1 MVQTMKKENNLF
13 YVALFFGMAVG
24 LFGSTSIVWANEK
37 TPEEMIIE
45 EKLLEN
51 TFLTED
57 EVSNEQN
64 TEIVEDN
71 INGESESEEQGH
83 QGILDSTLT
92 EKEEDSV
99 LNDGVNDTILN
110 DEKNEND
117 LVNNEK
123 ESLPLV
129 TEDDLNNEGSLIEN
143 TVVNSGWNEDKTQYY
158 QNGQISHGL
167 VNIDGVNYYFDENTG
182 MLLKGIVD
190 LSSDENEQKYGYF
203 DDKGIQLFGDVNI
216 AGSWYYFD
224 ATTGYMRTG
233 FVQTGDVVRYYDN
246 QGKLKTGTF
255 RIGDIEITTDST
267 GKIIKSYIYNIP
279 YLNQTD
285 PRWGSF
291 WIGSLGNIASTGCL
305 PTVAASVINHYLG
318 THYTPND
325 IGGLLHSQGLYNI
338 GDLYGSSSDAWK
350 FLTNY
355 FGIDYRNNL
364 SYQQIIN
371 ELQQG
376 RIIVG
381 AVGAGTFVNPGY
393 THELLIYGID
403 ENGYC
408 NVYDPLRSSK
418 NGRYHISTIWN
429 QRSSA
434 IEDNYDF
441 GPFFSLGKLTE
452 KLLYVSVED
461 FGTIHVGDQFYTGQ
475 PIAPN
480 AIITFDVGGRTITLT
495 EGRDY
500 TITYSNN
507 TNVGKGQVTITGIN
521 GYTGILTAFFDII
534 DQIFEDGVYY
544 IQNASDNNMT
554 LDITN
559 GSTSNGGVLQIY
571 QSNATEAQKFII
583 ERQDD
588 GYYTIKN
595 ANSNKYLTAT
605 DEMYL
610 LENGLVIKQNG
621 LLNSLAQK
629 WMIKLVDGKYV
640 IASAYD
646 SNLVLDILGGKISNS
661 SIVQLYSFNGTP
673 AQLWQFEKTKTMFQ
687 ILDEMA
693 FENKNV
699 ISDGNYTIASKANN
713 KQVVSVSNNANANG
727 ATIIINQYTG
737 FDNQGWSIT
746 HNEQGYLI
754 IKNLSTGKVLDVKNG
769 QNTSGALVGQYD
781 FNGSRAQLWIAIQDE
796 SGIKLISALNSS
808 LVLDLYNGSVSNGT
822 PIQLYY
828 SNGTKAQ
835 RYIFTQYELFR
846 DRMDELALENKDII
860 PEGDYV
866 ISSALNNVYVID
878 VNSGSKNN
886 GANVQLYKDNAS
898 LAQGWHISFDEKGY
912 ATIKNL
918 GSSKVLD
925 IVNGQAISGANVQQY
940 QYNGTYAQK
949 WIIVSTDK
957 GYKIISALNPNLV
970 LDLASGSISN
980 GSNIQIYSSNNS
992 QAQRWT
998 IETYMSL
1005 RERLDKLASENKD
1018 VLKDG
1023 TYFINSSVN
1032 GNYVVDVYNG
1042 YTNNGANVQIY
1053 KDNGS
1058 KAQGWIVT
1066 HDETGYVIFTNLGSD
1081 KVLDVYGGIIQNGGN
1096 VQLYDYNGSYAQKWI
1111 VISTDKGFKIVSA
1124 LDSNYVLDLSSGSA
1138 QNGKNI
1144 QIYQSNNSNAQRWSF
1159 QKYATFQERLDQ
1171 LAQDN
1176 INVINDGI
1184 YIVQL
1189 ASNTNMV
1196 LDLVNDADFSG
1207 NSVQLYQGNGSK
1219 AQQWK
1224 IRKDENGYLTIM
1236 TLSTNKYLTVEN
1248 GMVVIKSLNNSNNQ
1262 KWIAVKDEEGT
1273 IKFVTCTNPNQV
1285 LDLVNGSFINGT
1297 KVQIYDDNGS
1307 KAQRFAVHFVRDIL
1321 ADNDITLDVG
1331 TVSIDEKSNSYG
1343 QYNVKVNSLVSNA
1356 TISRVWVPVY
1366 IDGNPNNVKW
1376 FEGIRQ
1382 SDGSYLAKINAS
1394 EFGYQAGT
1402 YISKVMVFLDGD
1414 IIREIGSGK
1423 TQVVDTLGALRD
1435 QIAQYIA
1442 SHTYAGE
1449 TWSVCV
1455 QILNSE
1461 NPTIDVSNQQIQA
1474 ASVMKM
1480 FVMGAVYDNYE
1491 SMISRYG
1498 QSYVDSQLHSMITVS
1513 DNNAWVNLVTMLGYG
1528 NYSAGTNLVT
1538 NWSRAHGYNSTS
1550 MIPVEYGNY
1559 TSVRDTTKMLSD
1571 IYYGNLKYSDRMLSL
1586 LKQQQRTWKIP
1597 AGVPQGV
1604 VTANKTGELYNTE
1617 NDVAIIYAPSGP
1629 YILSVLSTNLKS
1641 TSNAQNV
1648 IRSISSL
1655 VYNFFN

>member
-583 ERQDD
+583 ER
-588 GYYTIKN
+588 
-595 ANSNKYLTAT
+595 
-605 DEMYL
+605 
-610 LENGLVIKQNG
+610 
-621 LLNSLAQK
+621 
-629 WMIKLVDGKYV
+629 
-640 IASAYD
+640 
-646 SNLVLDILGGKISNS
+646 
-661 SIVQLYSFNGTP
+661 
-673 AQLWQFEKTKTMFQ
+673 
-687 ILDEMA
+687 
-693 FENKNV
+693 
-699 ISDGNYTIASKANN
+699 
-713 KQVVSVSNNANANG
+713 
-727 ATIIINQYTG
+727 
-737 FDNQGWSIT
+737 
-746 HNEQGYLI
+746 
-754 IKNLSTGKVLDVKNG
+754 
-769 QNTSGALVGQYD
+769 
-781 FNGSRAQLWIAIQDE
+781 
-796 SGIKLISALNSS
+796 
-808 LVLDLYNGSVSNGT
+808 
-822 PIQLYY
+822 
-828 SNGTKAQ
+828 
-835 RYIFTQYELFR
+835 
-846 DRMDELALENKDII
+846 
-860 PEGDYV
+860 
-866 ISSALNNVYVID
+866 
-878 VNSGSKNN
+878 
-886 GANVQLYKDNAS
+886 
-898 LAQGWHISFDEKGY
+898 
-912 ATIKNL
+912 
-918 GSSKVLD
+918 
-925 IVNGQAISGANVQQY
+925 
-940 QYNGTYAQK
+940 
-949 WIIVSTDK
+949 
-957 GYKIISALNPNLV
+957 
-970 LDLASGSISN
+970 
-980 GSNIQIYSSNNS
+980 
-992 QAQRWT
+992 
-998 IETYMSL
+998 
-1005 RERLDKLASENKD
+1005 
-1018 VLKDG
+1018 
-1023 TYFINSSVN
+1023 
-1032 GNYVVDVYNG
+1032 
-1042 YTNNGANVQIY
+1042 
-1053 KDNGS
+1053 
-1058 KAQGWIVT
+1058 
-1066 HDETGYVIFTNLGSD
+1066 
-1081 KVLDVYGGIIQNGGN
+1081 
-1096 VQLYDYNGSYAQKWI
+1096 
-1111 VISTDKGFKIVSA
+1111 
-1124 LDSNYVLDLSSGSA
+1124 
-1138 QNGKNI
+1138 
-1144 QIYQSNNSNAQRWSF
+1144 
-1159 QKYATFQERLDQ
+1159 
-1171 LAQDN
+1171 
-1176 INVINDGI
+1176 
-1184 YIVQL
+1184 
-1189 ASNTNMV
+1189 
-1196 LDLVNDADFSG
+1196 
-1207 NSVQLYQGNGSK
+1207 
-1219 AQQWK
+1219 
-1224 IRKDENGYLTIM
+1224 
-1236 TLSTNKYLTVEN
+1236 
-1248 GMVVIKSLNNSNNQ
+1248 
-1262 KWIAVKDEEGT
+1262 
-1273 IKFVTCTNPNQV
+1273 
-1285 LDLVNGSFINGT
+1285 
-1297 KVQIYDDNGS
+1297 
-1307 KAQRFAVHFVRDIL
+1307 
-1321 ADNDITLDVG
+1321 
-1331 TVSIDEKSNSYG
+1331 
-1343 QYNVKVNSLVSNA
+1343 
-1356 TISRVWVPVY
+1356 
-1366 IDGNPNNVKW
+1366 
-1376 FEGIRQ
+1376 
-1382 SDGSYLAKINAS
+1382 
-1394 EFGYQAGT
+1394 
-1402 YISKVMVFLDGD
+1402 
-1414 IIREIGSGK
+1414 
-1423 TQVVDTLGALRD
+1423 
-1435 QIAQYIA
+1435 
-1442 SHTYAGE
+1442 
-1449 TWSVCV
+1449 
-1455 QILNSE
+1455 
-1461 NPTIDVSNQQIQA
+1461 
-1474 ASVMKM
+1474 
-1480 FVMGAVYDNYE
+1480 
-1491 SMISRYG
+1491 
-1498 QSYVDSQLHSMITVS
+1498 
-1513 DNNAWVNLVTMLGYG
+1513 
-1528 NYSAGTNLVT
+1528 
-1538 NWSRAHGYNSTS
+1538 
-1550 MIPVEYGNY
+1550 
-1559 TSVRDTTKMLSD
+1559 
-1571 IYYGNLKYSDRMLSL
+1571 
-1586 LKQQQRTWKIP
+1586 
-1597 AGVPQGV
+1597 
-1604 VTANKTGELYNTE
+1604 
-1617 NDVAIIYAPSGP
+1617 
-1629 YILSVLSTNLKS
+1629 
-1641 TSNAQNV
+1641 
-1648 IRSISSL
+1648 
-1655 VYNFFN
+1655 

>member
-559 GSTSNGGVLQIY
+559 GSTSNGGVLLMVVY
-571 QSNATEAQKFII
+571 YKFIN
-583 ERQDD
+583 RM
-588 GYYTIKN
+588 
-595 ANSNKYLTAT
+595 L
-605 DEMYL
+605 
-610 LENGLVIKQNG
+610 
-621 LLNSLAQK
+621 QK
-629 WMIKLVDGKYV
+629 L
-640 IASAYD
+640 
-646 SNLVLDILGGKISNS
+646 
-661 SIVQLYSFNGTP
+661 
-673 AQLWQFEKTKTMFQ
+673 
-687 ILDEMA
+687 
-693 FENKNV
+693 
-699 ISDGNYTIASKANN
+699 
-713 KQVVSVSNNANANG
+713 
-727 ATIIINQYTG
+727 
-737 FDNQGWSIT
+737 
-746 HNEQGYLI
+746 
-754 IKNLSTGKVLDVKNG
+754 KNLS
-769 QNTSGALVGQYD
+769 
-781 FNGSRAQLWIAIQDE
+781 
-796 SGIKLISALNSS
+796 LN
-808 LVLDLYNGSVSNGT
+808 DKMMDI
-822 PIQLYY
+822 IQL
-828 SNGTKAQ
+828 K
-835 RYIFTQYELFR
+835 
-846 DRMDELALENKDII
+846 M
-860 PEGDYV
+860 
-866 ISSALNNVYVID
+866 
-878 VNSGSKNN
+878 
-886 GANVQLYKDNAS
+886 
-898 LAQGWHISFDEKGY
+898 
-912 ATIKNL
+912 
-918 GSSKVLD
+918 
-925 IVNGQAISGANVQQY
+925 
-940 QYNGTYAQK
+940 
-949 WIIVSTDK
+949 
-957 GYKIISALNPNLV
+957 
-970 LDLASGSISN
+970 
-980 GSNIQIYSSNNS
+980 
-992 QAQRWT
+992 
-998 IETYMSL
+998 
-1005 RERLDKLASENKD
+1005 
-1018 VLKDG
+1018 
-1023 TYFINSSVN
+1023 
-1032 GNYVVDVYNG
+1032 
-1042 YTNNGANVQIY
+1042 
-1053 KDNGS
+1053 
-1058 KAQGWIVT
+1058 
-1066 HDETGYVIFTNLGSD
+1066 
-1081 KVLDVYGGIIQNGGN
+1081 
-1096 VQLYDYNGSYAQKWI
+1096 
-1111 VISTDKGFKIVSA
+1111 
-1124 LDSNYVLDLSSGSA
+1124 
-1138 QNGKNI
+1138 
-1144 QIYQSNNSNAQRWSF
+1144 
-1159 QKYATFQERLDQ
+1159 
-1171 LAQDN
+1171 
-1176 INVINDGI
+1176 
-1184 YIVQL
+1184 
-1189 ASNTNMV
+1189 
-1196 LDLVNDADFSG
+1196 
-1207 NSVQLYQGNGSK
+1207 
-1219 AQQWK
+1219 
-1224 IRKDENGYLTIM
+1224 
-1236 TLSTNKYLTVEN
+1236 
-1248 GMVVIKSLNNSNNQ
+1248 
-1262 KWIAVKDEEGT
+1262 
-1273 IKFVTCTNPNQV
+1273 
-1285 LDLVNGSFINGT
+1285 
-1297 KVQIYDDNGS
+1297 
-1307 KAQRFAVHFVRDIL
+1307 
-1321 ADNDITLDVG
+1321 
-1331 TVSIDEKSNSYG
+1331 
-1343 QYNVKVNSLVSNA
+1343 
-1356 TISRVWVPVY
+1356 
-1366 IDGNPNNVKW
+1366 
-1376 FEGIRQ
+1376 
-1382 SDGSYLAKINAS
+1382 
-1394 EFGYQAGT
+1394 
-1402 YISKVMVFLDGD
+1402 
-1414 IIREIGSGK
+1414 
-1423 TQVVDTLGALRD
+1423 
-1435 QIAQYIA
+1435 
-1442 SHTYAGE
+1442 
-1449 TWSVCV
+1449 
-1455 QILNSE
+1455 QIL
-1461 NPTIDVSNQQIQA
+1461 I
-1474 ASVMKM
+1474 
-1480 FVMGAVYDNYE
+1480 
-1491 SMISRYG
+1491 
-1498 QSYVDSQLHSMITVS
+1498 
-1513 DNNAWVNLVTMLGYG
+1513 
-1528 NYSAGTNLVT
+1528 
-1538 NWSRAHGYNSTS
+1538 
-1550 MIPVEYGNY
+1550 
-1559 TSVRDTTKMLSD
+1559 
-1571 IYYGNLKYSDRMLSL
+1571 
-1586 LKQQQRTWKIP
+1586 
-1597 AGVPQGV
+1597 
-1604 VTANKTGELYNTE
+1604 NT
-1617 NDVAIIYAPSGP
+1617 
-1629 YILSVLSTNLKS
+1629 
-1641 TSNAQNV
+1641 
-1648 IRSISSL
+1648 
-1655 VYNFFN
+1655 